1 MSTVTEYRPSEDEEY
16 MNPAQISYFEKRLR
30 GRKEELQAV
39 TKAMKNALRQS
50 LLKGPDLFDVAS
62 SQIDLSIGLE
72 DLERNLRQLMQIN
85 KALERIQQGEYGYCD
100 MTGDMIGL
108 KRLEAY
114 PYATLCVEA
123 QERMEREN
131 RVVQVPPQLAPSP
144 SAMRMF

>member
-108 KRLEAY
+108 KRPFVSKPKKEWKGKIGLFKCLPNWPHLQAPCE
-114 PYATLCVEA
+114 CS
-123 QERMEREN
+123 N
-131 RVVQVPPQLAPSP
+131 VVST
-144 SAMRMF
+144 